1 MSIDT
6 ATVAE
11 RDLLRPLRYLWRVP
25 LLLVYAVLAILL
37 AGLVLSWNRQRV
49 MRHGREPFA
58 HRLVRWWSTGLM
70 RIFGLRAVRV
80 GQPLA
85 DPVLFVANHTSWID
99 IEMLHSQRAAC
110 FVAKAEIAGWP
121 LVGWLAASGGTIF
134 HRRGS
139 NHSLAAVMQV
149 MVERL
154 QRRAQGI
161 PCAHLPGCARRRGAG
176 AAGGAALC
184 AWWQADRG
192 CRLPRRREF
201 RGQFPAPA
209 GRAADGCRGA
219 FPQRGAG
226 QFRGAPAHGRTI
238 ARTHRRGAGRSRRMN
253 LPRGKDFLPPR
264 LLRSGHV
271 QTMLSSSGVRRLLL
285 PRAAKTVLQGAE
297 PVVVD
302 GGGGVRLTG
311 AYTAQR
317 IAPKSRGLAVLFH
330 GWEGSVDST
339 YVLQTGSRL
348 LADGW
353 DIFRL

>member
-11 RDLLRPLRYLWRVP
+11 RDVLRPLRYLWRVP

-37 AGLVLSWNRQRV
+37 AGLVLSWNRHRV

-154 QRRAQGI
+154 R
-161 PCAHLPGCARRRGAG
+161 
-176 AAGGAALC
+176 
-184 AWWQADRG
+184 
-192 CRLPRRREF
+192 
-201 RGQFPAPA
+201 
-209 GRAADGCRGA
+209 
-219 FPQRGAG
+219 
-226 QFRGAPAHGRTI
+226 
-238 ARTHRRGAGRSRRMN
+238 AGRSVAVFPEGGSGYNGVLKVFHARIFQAALDAGVPVQPVALRFARGGRRIVDAGFREDESFVGNFLRLLGEPPM
-253 LPRGKDFLPPR
+253 DAEVHFLPP
-264 LLRSGHV
+264 V
-271 QTMLSSSGVRRLLL
+271 AASSEGRRRMAEQSRERIAAALAD
-285 PRAAKTVLQGAE
+285 RAA
-297 PVVVD
+297 
-302 GGGGVRLTG
+302 
-311 AYTAQR
+311 
-317 IAPKSRGLAVLFH
+317 
-330 GWEGSVDST
+330 
-339 YVLQTGSRL
+339 
-348 LADGW
+348 
-353 DIFRL
+353 